1 MWEEM
6 MSEFN
11 DPSSQMRDDMN
22 TYKKEFG
29 VVKDDVRTF
38 GTSMTENFNNVKNSV
53 NNQLNTVTGSIN
65 GMNANVAGVG

>member
-1 MWEEM
+1 MSRVKESLTVSIQTQKQDVEEDFNKMWEEM

-11 DPSSQMRDDMN
+11 DLSGQMRDDMS

-38 GTSMTENFNNVKNSV
+38 GTSMT
-53 NNQLNTVTGSIN
+53 
-65 GMNANVAGVG
+65 